1 GVKVEVLNGNAMSG
15 IAHKIAKDL
24 ELQGFEIVNVGNADN
39 FDYEQTKIIVYSK
52 EVNLDNQFKE
62 LFKDFEIVKEYRTQT
77 DLDLVIILG
86 KDMID

>member
-1 GVKVEVLNGNAMSG
+1 MSG

-86 KDMID
+86 KDMAE